1 MKYTVGANGFIVHS
15 CYTFF
20 ICYPR
25 PSTGITDTERNSEL
39 RLDIEQDCK
48 TVKKTS
54 MNFTDIFKGKNLV
67 ALIAAVIVCVL
78 LSVFGVPK
86 IAIYVVMFALGC
98 NNKNFA
104 QWVEEKI
111 IIPFKRLM

>member
-1 MKYTVGANGFIVHS
+1 MKYTVGAMVLLFIVVIH
-15 CYTFF
+15 FF

-25 PSTGITDTERNSEL
+25 PSTDTEREL
-39 RLDIEQDCK
+39 RLVIEQDCK

>member
-1 MKYTVGANGFIVHS
+1 MKWSNGFIVHS
-15 CYTFF
+15 CY
-20 ICYPR
+20 PR
-25 PSTGITDTERNSEL
+25 PSTDTERNSEL

-86 IAIYVVMFALGC
+86 IAIYVAMFALGC

>member
-1 MKYTVGANGFIVHS
+1 
-15 CYTFF
+15 
-20 ICYPR
+20 
-25 PSTGITDTERNSEL
+25 
-39 RLDIEQDCK
+39 
-48 TVKKTS
+48 

-67 ALIAAVIVCVL
+67 AAVIVCVL

-86 IAIYVVMFALGC
+86 IAIYVAMFALGC

-104 QWVEEKI
+104 QWVKEKI

>member
-1 MKYTVGANGFIVHS
+1 MKYTVGAMVFIVHS

-54 MNFTDIFKGKNLV
+54 MNFTDIFKVDVIEHWYEKELTDITNQSIADDVVFFTEYLSEVGK
-67 ALIAAVIVCVL
+67 
-78 LSVFGVPK
+78 
-86 IAIYVVMFALGC
+86 
-98 NNKNFA
+98 
-104 QWVEEKI
+104 
-111 IIPFKRLM
+111 

>member
-1 MKYTVGANGFIVHS
+1 MKYTVGAMVLLLL
-15 CYTFF
+15 Y

-25 PSTGITDTERNSEL
+25 PSTGITERNSEL

>member
-1 MKYTVGANGFIVHS
+1 MVLLFIVVIH
-15 CYTFF
+15 FLF
-20 ICYPR
+20 VIPDLLLVVL
-25 PSTGITDTERNSEL
+25 ILNVIVN
-39 RLDIEQDCK
+39 LDWIANK
-48 TVKKTS
+48 IVKLLKTS
-54 MNFTDIFKGKNLV
+54 MNFTDIFKGKNLI
-67 ALIAAVIVCVL
+67 ALIAAVVVCVL
-78 LSVFGVPK
+78 LSAFGVPK

>member
-1 MKYTVGANGFIVHS
+1 MKYTVGAMVFIVHS

-104 QWVEEKI
+104 QWGK
-111 IIPFKRLM
+111 KKS

>member
-1 MKYTVGANGFIVHS
+1 MLS
-15 CYTFF
+15 
-20 ICYPR
+20 R
-25 PSTGITDTERNSEL
+25 PSAGATDTECNSEL

>member
-1 MKYTVGANGFIVHS
+1 MKYTVGAMV
-15 CYTFF
+15 F

-25 PSTGITDTERNSEL
+25 PSTGITDSEL

>member
-1 MKYTVGANGFIVHS
+1 
-15 CYTFF
+15 
-20 ICYPR
+20 
-25 PSTGITDTERNSEL
+25 
-39 RLDIEQDCK
+39 
-48 TVKKTS
+48 
-54 MNFTDIFKGKNLV
+54 MNFTDIFKDKNLI

-104 QWVEEKI
+104 EWVENKI
-111 IIPFKRLM
+111 LIPLRRMF

>member
-1 MKYTVGANGFIVHS
+1 
-15 CYTFF
+15 
-20 ICYPR
+20 
-25 PSTGITDTERNSEL
+25 
-39 RLDIEQDCK
+39 
-48 TVKKTS
+48 

-78 LSVFGVPK
+78 LSVFGLPK

-104 QWVEEKI
+104 QWVEDKI

>member
-1 MKYTVGANGFIVHS
+1 MVFIVHS

-86 IAIYVVMFALGC
+86 IAIYVAMFALGC

>member
-1 MKYTVGANGFIVHS
+1 MKYTVGAMVFIVHS

-67 ALIAAVIVCVL
+67 ALIATVIVCVL
-78 LSVFGVPK
+78 LSVLGVPK

>member
-1 MKYTVGANGFIVHS
+1 MKYTVGAMVFIVHS

-78 LSVFGVPK
+78 LSVFGAPK
-86 IAIYVVMFALGC
+86 MAIYVVMFALGC

>member
-1 MKYTVGANGFIVHS
+1 MKYTVGAMVFIVHS

-78 LSVFGVPK
+78 LSVFGAPK
-86 IAIYVVMFALGC
+86 IAIYVVVFALGC

-104 QWVEEKI
+104 QWVEEKS
-111 IIPFKRLM
+111 

>member
-1 MKYTVGANGFIVHS
+1 MKYTVGAMVLLFIVVIH
-15 CYTFF
+15 FLF
-20 ICYPR
+20 VIPR
-25 PSTGITDTERNSEL
+25 PSTGTERNSEL

-67 ALIAAVIVCVL
+67 ALIAAVIMCVL

-86 IAIYVVMFALGC
+86 IAIYVAMFALGC

-111 IIPFKRLM
+111 IIPFKRSM

>member
-1 MKYTVGANGFIVHS
+1 
-15 CYTFF
+15 
-20 ICYPR
+20 
-25 PSTGITDTERNSEL
+25 
-39 RLDIEQDCK
+39 
-48 TVKKTS
+48 

-98 NNKNFA
+98 NNKNFCT
-104 QWVEEKI
+104 VGGRKNHNSI
-111 IIPFKRLM
+111 LRG

>member
-1 MKYTVGANGFIVHS
+1 
-15 CYTFF
+15 
-20 ICYPR
+20 
-25 PSTGITDTERNSEL
+25 
-39 RLDIEQDCK
+39 
-48 TVKKTS
+48 

-104 QWVEEKI
+104 LGCNNKNFAQWVEEKI

>member
-1 MKYTVGANGFIVHS
+1 VKYTVGAMVFIVHS

-67 ALIAAVIVCVL
+67 ALIAVVIVCVL

>member
-1 MKYTVGANGFIVHS
+1 MKYTVGAMVFIVHS

-54 MNFTDIFKGKNLV
+54 MNFTDTFKGKNLV
-67 ALIAAVIVCVL
+67 ALIATVIVCVL

>member
-1 MKYTVGANGFIVHS
+1 MKYTVGAMVLLFIVVIH
-15 CYTFF
+15 FLF
-20 ICYPR
+20 VIPR

-104 QWVEEKI
+104 QWVGEKI

>member
-1 MKYTVGANGFIVHS
+1 MKYTVGAMVLLLLYIFYLLS
-15 CYTFF
+15 
-20 ICYPR
+20 R